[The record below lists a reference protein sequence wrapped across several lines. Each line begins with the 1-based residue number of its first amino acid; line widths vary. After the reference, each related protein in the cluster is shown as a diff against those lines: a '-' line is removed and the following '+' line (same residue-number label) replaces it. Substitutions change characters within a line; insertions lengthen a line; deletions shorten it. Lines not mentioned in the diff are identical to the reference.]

1 MYVCEMRRLEEM
13 SLLEVELS
21 RRGYIHLAG
30 VDEAGRGP
38 LAGPVVA
45 AAVILP
51 AGEFIEGVRDSKQ
64 LTADKREKLCRV
76 IESQAIDYGIGIIDN
91 QVIDRINI
99 LQATCLAIRE
109 ALLALAEPPDFLL
122 IDALY
127 LPGMAVPQLAIIKG
141 DVLCF
146 SIAAASILAKVTRD
160 RLMMEYHQIYPDYN
174 FLAHKGYGTAEHLRL
189 LKEYGPCQIHRRSF
203 GGVKEVCG

>member
-1 MYVCEMRRLEEM
+1 MYACEMRRLEEM

-21 RRGYIHLAG
+21 RRGYIRLAG
-30 VDEAGRGP
+30 LDEAGRGP

-51 AGEFIEGVRDSKQ
+51 TGGCIEGVRDSKQ
-64 LTADKREKLCRV
+64 LTALKREELFRV
-76 IESQAIDYGIGIIDN
+76 IESRAIDYGIGIIDN

-109 ALLALAEPPDFLL
+109 ALLALEEPPDFLL
-122 IDALY
+122 IDALN
-127 LPGMAVPQLAIIKG
+127 LPGMAVPQLAIVKG
-141 DVLCF
+141 DALCF

-160 RLMMEYHQIYPDYN
+160 RLMMEYHQIYPHYK

-203 GGVKEVCG
+203 RGIKEVCG